1 MNSGKIDAR
10 DIDYPYKELPVM
22 DLAPIMNGDREAIK
36 ELAGKWR
43 EAAETLGFMCL
54 VNHGIPQEKIEKM
67 EEQIIKFHDKD
78 VDFKMDIKARG
89 TSRILWMH
97 KDEQE
102 QQQQLKQFSD
112 PFKFDSLQI

>member
-36 ELAGKWR
+36 ELAGKWK

-67 EEQIIKFHDKD
+67 EEQIKNSMIKMLISKW
-78 VDFKMDIKARG
+78 
-89 TSRILWMH
+89 TSKLMKISVVIYHQKR
-97 KDEQE
+97 
-102 QQQQLKQFSD
+102 
-112 PFKFDSLQI
+112 PY